1 MKSEI
6 YFSSPA
12 PNPTTNTMKLI
23 HFEKID
29 FDKPVEIASKELELV
44 PWCQKTFYTDKLISL
59 CTVNINIPYVGNL
72 SKNSSDNSWSS
83 TKIVLFLDDEPIYTG
98 QFNSH
103 SVNPL
108 RPLFISADKPYLKA
122 GQHHLSLKAC
132 VANDGMKLGI
142 PFVDTYNIEYTIEPK
157 NFATI
162 KIIGFY

>member
-6 YFSSPA
+6 YFSSSA
-12 PNPTTNTMKLI
+12 PNPMSTTMKLI

-29 FDKPVEIASKELELV
+29 FDETVGIKSQKLELV
-44 PWCQKTFYTDKLISL
+44 PWCQKIFYTDKPISL
-59 CTVNINIPYVGNL
+59 CTVNINIPYVGNTG
-72 SKNSSDNSWSS
+72 NYNDNTWNS

-103 SVNPL
+103 TGNL
-108 RPLFISADKPYLKA
+108 FRPLLISADKPYLKE
-122 GQHHLSLKAC
+122 GTHNISLKAC
-132 VANDGMKLGI
+132 VAREGHMLAI
-142 PFVDTYNIEYTIEPK
+142 PFVDKNNIDYTVEPK

>member
-1 MKSEI
+1 MKSET

-12 PNPTTNTMKLI
+12 PNPMSTSMYLI

-29 FDKPVEIASKELELV
+29 FNKPVVITSKELVPV

-59 CTVNINIPYVGNL
+59 CTININIPYAGNV
-72 SKNSSDNSWSS
+72 SKDGNDNSWIS

-103 SVNPL
+103 SAYPL
-108 RPLFISADKPYLKA
+108 SPLFISADKPYLKK
-122 GQHHLSLKAC
+122 GQHNLSLKAC
-132 VANDGMKLGI
+132 VARDGMKLGI
-142 PFVDTYNIEYTIEPK
+142 PFVDIYNIEYTIEPK

-162 KIIGFY
+162 KILGFY